1 MWDRYKLNSQGPP
14 SLESVL
20 PNASTMTSPTH
31 DTSVV
36 HVSNEL
42 TVKIVNQ
49 TCPLNEKSKIES
61 TLNVGLI
68 DEGDKK
74 VQVKNDNV
82 LSRQQTVAKIQPY
95 QVNQNN
101 TSLGILMKWASK
113 NQSEYRPSWVF
124 KWSKT
129 KSGWMPNGPV
139 FKFHLNITQPDHLN
153 TGQMNATLLM
163 DAIFFILLL
172 SIH

>member
-1 MWDRYKLNSQGPP
+1 MINFSAMWDRYKLNSQGPP

-36 HVSNEL
+36 HVSNKL

-49 TCPLNEKSKIES
+49 TCPLNEKSTIES

-74 VQVKNDNV
+74 VQVKHDNV

-95 QVNQNN
+95 QVNQNK
-101 TSLGILMKWASK
+101 TSPGI
-113 NQSEYRPSWVF
+113 
-124 KWSKT
+124 
-129 KSGWMPNGPV
+129 
-139 FKFHLNITQPDHLN
+139 
-153 TGQMNATLLM
+153 
-163 DAIFFILLL
+163 
-172 SIH
+172 